1 MGRSRRS
8 RRGLSRRDFLTRS
21 AAASFALA
29 STPLSAGPAPKATD
43 RSSPFQH
50 GVASGDPLSTQV
62 ILWTRISTQ
71 VIAVTVECRW
81 SRDPKMQTGLH
92 SVITTTSEA
101 VDYTVKIDVTG
112 LSPDTTYYYQFEALG
127 AVSPIGRTR
136 TLPVGKTDHLR
147 LGVACC
153 ASLAHGY
160 FNAYAR
166 LAERADLA
174 AVLHLGD
181 YIYEYG
187 TGEYG
192 SVRAYE
198 PDHEI
203 VSLADY
209 RQRHAQ
215 YKTDPHLQALHR
227 QHPVIAIWDD
237 HETANNA
244 WTGGAEN
251 HDEATEGSWQARVAA
266 ALQAYYEWMPVRHDP
281 AIDPR
286 LNYRSFTFGDLA
298 ELTMLESRLINRS
311 EQLAVNQ
318 PLTFTQTG
326 DFADP
331 ARELLGESQAE
342 WLAGRLRRT
351 EARWKL
357 IGQQVML
364 AQLKLSGARNA
375 TDRSRYINPDQWD
388 GYDPARQRLFG
399 VLKGDTTHA
408 PVGNV
413 VVLTGDI
420 HSSWGADL
428 TPDPDNP
435 VVAAGGYNPR
445 TGAGSLA
452 VEFVST
458 SVTSPG
464 LDPVPQAAA
473 AAQKINSHIRYA
485 EGTRRGYL
493 LVDVTPE
500 RINGEWW
507 YVDTILDPNDSGQ
520 SCGAAYQVRDAQNH
534 LELSQATPSLAG
546 APLAS

>member
-1 MGRSRRS
+1 MGRSHRS
-8 RRGLSRRDFLTRS
+8 RRGLSRRDFLARS
-21 AAASFALA
+21 AVASFALA
-29 STPLSAGPAPKATD
+29 STPLSAAPAPKAAD
-43 RSSPFQH
+43 RGSPFQH

-192 SVRAYE
+192 SVRAYD